1 VRIAW
6 TEPDGKPGLGYLSM
20 DSGDAEKLGKKTSG
34 PLIKNFIDDVFRVV
48 QWAKAAAKK
57 DYRADD
63 WAPFHEEVHD
73 CLLGIGVLN
82 ATSKIHELHKQAM
95 VTISACA
102 QTGLHKSQ
110 RRAKNQEKVKAYL
123 ESNILFAI
131 KNGLTDDEIQDII
144 KVAFVKH
151 TMES

>member
-1 VRIAW
+1 MAGKPRKPPKANVIFVNASDAKEFADTIAHRISTAEVKTATPTRAQNKIQVRIAW

-57 DYRADD
+57 DYRTDD

-73 CLLGIGVLN
+73 CLRGS
-82 ATSKIHELHKQAM
+82 ASSTRRARSTSFTSKPW
-95 VTISACA
+95 
-102 QTGLHKSQ
+102 
-110 RRAKNQEKVKAYL
+110 
-123 ESNILFAI
+123 
-131 KNGLTDDEIQDII
+131 
-144 KVAFVKH
+144 
-151 TMES
+151 